1 MRSTLNLSSSKATQG
16 LCAISICPLSNQFSR
31 IAWQYASYEG
41 VDEVVSIV
49 VIAFTAEVKSRTL
62 ETAPPNAKDG
72 GEATFGT
79 PEMVVSKAREGLE
92 L

>member
-1 MRSTLNLSSSKATQG
+1 M
-16 LCAISICPLSNQFSR
+16 
-31 IAWQYASYEG
+31 
-41 VDEVVSIV
+41 SIV

-79 PEMVVSKAREGLE
+79 PEMVVSKVREGFE